1 MGILETVLSQLPQ
14 ADPAKPAGKEGKQDP
29 AAIAAAKPKAKA
41 KADEKPAGEQKPAG
55 GNTDEL
61 ESPPEEGLEEEPAP
75 AAAKKTGKDYSPEF
89 KERFGER
96 P

>member
-14 ADPAKPAGKEGKQDP
+14 ADAAKPAGKEGKHE
-29 AAIAAAKPKAKA
+29 AANPAAAKPKAKA
-41 KADEKPAGEQKPAG
+41 KVDDAAGEEKPAGEKTEKLELPAEEKP
-55 GNTDEL
+55 
-61 ESPPEEGLEEEPAP
+61 EEEPAP
-75 AAAKKTGKDYSPEF
+75 TGAKKTGKDYSPEF